1 MKARLILMVALVG
14 LVPADSTAGADYDF
28 FDRARYPGAGL
39 KPGVDI
45 YKVKQTGGD
54 RAEGYQR
61 RVVDWWPRKGVDV
74 IEVKDAMPLRTW
86 TIRQREMDPNAVGEH
101 LILGIE
107 TLTRRVRWGRPLQ
120 FKARLIAFR
129 GIGNRYSNPFEPP
142 KIYCPGLV
150 LLLEDGTKRCF
161 TRGLFVEKDEKY
173 ALGLYLKEMDKLR
186 KTLTNEKHPVS
197 EGLKR
202 GWPNNAK
209 PGEPG
214 TMRVESEHFVWV
226 SGSQHAPN
234 EVYSPWVNR
243 DYPEKARLYREGSV
257 TFAEDM
263 WAYQEH
269 AGVLMPF
276 WDRPARRKYAIT
288 VCGTYRDGHRW
299 LAGYA
304 GGGYGGCGIKYAG
317 GGPWALTLAHEWGH
331 GAPLQSAVGGG
342 GGETLADACS
352 GVSDPASQTYYN
364 NAKRPWRNCV
374 HGSYGTCLFYAIMG
388 DDPNWGYA
396 MAITMPVGKEEK
408 SIFHT
413 IARVGEQRGLFA
425 NGIRGMGDVMGE
437 FAARQAEFDCEIR
450 ETLRRDYISVK
461 RNYLE
466 AVDRKKGLY
475 RIPWGESPEMFG
487 ANIIRLLP
495 EKGAAKIAVDF
506 RGFYDA
512 ETFGDWRVCIV
523 VVGEKGKV
531 RYSPLWNKGIME
543 MAIKPTDRRFWLTV
557 AATPWALPNTTGGG
571 WIAGMLNGRHAYRYP
586 YEVKLTACRP
596 GTPHNLPGDVEDY
609 SLTYIGGF
617 RDRFGG
623 GVCVIPHPGDTPEA
637 KILAKTVPPVREG
650 IAKVKEATK
659 RFIADEKIDTKHWR
673 YLRRFVPHLKFLDNY
688 ANWMLDGIKGRR
700 HPNGGG
706 WVSASAEVAPS
717 AYVAPDAMVLY
728 GAKVLD
734 NASIEDFA
742 VVKGPKTVVS
752 GNARIGGQAYVV
764 GNAKIGG
771 YTRVVHPIIA
781 HGRQVVPNEVPLRPS
796 QEKDDGEKLWANYSM
811 DRDESEVLE
820 DWFRYQGHGSGGG
833 AFYVLNLNGH
843 LYGKPKFVVDGE
855 HRGFAFDG
863 KTQYA
868 EASPI
873 LADLGRIT
881 VDIALKWEGGAN
893 QAIFDFG
900 SSPDNCFVL
909 KTTQK
914 GKPELVARVEGK
926 AVVMLTAKKALR
938 RNEWVSL
945 RVEIDGIKV
954 TLWQNGNRVAEKS
967 SSFRPADV
975 YPAGVEKR
983 NFIAAT
989 RDASGHFKGSLDY
1002 LRVYYTVYD
1011 DFTKAPSP
1019 RRHASRRITREF
1031 IDTCKKLYEGT
1042 GERREKLIRE
1052 KVKPKLVY
1060 YAELGKRRDQL
1071 LKEIEAGSAKATA
1084 EENRKLGEIRKK
1096 LDKRTNELRA
1106 EFDKLPETIRERQ
1119 ECKKLEEKAREL
1131 EKQRREAIKAL
1142 ETKYRTENKAAIEA
1156 DAKRR
1161 KAGLKPPKGEKTH
1174 QQRMH
1179 LLIQKDPKIT
1189 ALGREINKCRN
1200 QSRKLRPDP
1209 RNYTDERTV
1218 ELRRQV
1224 TKAEIAVRE
1233 AHKKHIAKYKPEH
1246 DWLSSMGWLVF
1257 SGHYNYPYRRYFHK
1271 QIARTIGG
1279 KVCHENFGSLGSLM
1293 GAQKKEKWHTRCDWE
1308 WRLRQEVDGS
1318 IADLP
1323 MLKKWIARTRGK
1335 IKK

>member
-1 MKARLILMVALVG
+1 MKSRLILTVVFTGMVLTG
-14 LVPADSTAGADYDF
+14 TAAGDYDF
-28 FDRARYPGAGL
+28 FAGAIYPGAGL

-45 YKVKQTGGD
+45 YKVKQTGGP

-61 RVVDWWPRKGVDV
+61 RVVDWWPRKGVDI

-86 TIRQREMDPNAVGEH
+86 TIRERKMDPEAVGKH

-107 TLTRRVRWGRPLQ
+107 ALTRRTRWGRPLQ
-120 FKARLIAFR
+120 FKARLIGFR
-129 GIGNRYSNPFEPP
+129 GIGNRYSNQFEPP
-142 KIYCPGLV
+142 QIYSPGLV
-150 LLLEDGTKRCF
+150 LLLENGTKRCF
-161 TRGLFVEKDEKY
+161 TRGMFVEADEKY
-173 ALGLYLKEMDKLR
+173 ALDLYLKEIDKLR
-186 KTLTNEKHPVS
+186 KTLTNEKHPAS
-197 EGLKR
+197 KDLDR
-202 GWPNNAK
+202 HWPDNAK
-209 PGEPG
+209 PGKPG

-243 DYPEKARLYREGSV
+243 DFPDKARLYREGSV
-257 TFAEDM
+257 AFAEDM

-276 WDRPARRKYAIT
+276 WDRPERRKYAIT
-288 VCGTYRDGHRW
+288 VCGTYRDGHKW

-331 GAPLQSAVGGG
+331 GLPLQSPVFGG
-342 GGETLADACS
+342 GGETLADASSAVC
-352 GVSDPASQTYYN
+352 DPSSPKYS
-364 NAKRPWRNCV
+364 NARRPWRNCIR
-374 HGSYGTCLFYAIMG
+374 GSYGFCMFYAIVG

-396 MAITMPVGKEEK
+396 MALTMPFGRAETTVL
-408 SIFHT
+408 HT
-413 IARVGEQRGLFA
+413 MARVGEQRGLFE
-425 NGIRGMGDVMGE
+425 NGIRGAGDVMGE
-437 FAARQAEFDCEIR
+437 YAARQAEFDCEIQ
-450 ETLRRDYISVK
+450 ETLRRHYISVK

-466 AVDRKKGLY
+466 AVDRKAGIY
-475 RIPWGESPEMFG
+475 RIPWRESPEMFG

-495 EKGAAKIAVDF
+495 DKGAAKIAVDF
-506 RGFYDA
+506 RGFYDPD
-512 ETFGDWRVCIV
+512 TFGDWRTCIV
-523 VVGEKGKV
+523 VTGERGKV
-531 RYSPLWNKGIME
+531 RYSPMWNKGVME

-557 AATPWALPNTTGGG
+557 AATPWALPNTN
-571 WIAGMLNGRHAYRYP
+571 AMLGGRHAWRYP

-609 SLTYIGGF
+609 SLTYLGGW

-637 KILAKTVPPVREG
+637 KILAKAAGPLQAK
-650 IAKVKEATK
+650 IAEVKEATK

-673 YLRRFVPHLKFLDNY
+673 YLRRFVPHLRFMDNY
-688 ANWMLDGIKGRR
+688 ANWMLDGVKGHR

-728 GAKVLD
+728 GARVLD
-734 NASIEDFA
+734 SASIEDFA

-752 GNARIGGQAYVV
+752 GNARISGQAYIA
-764 GNAKIGG
+764 GNVKIGG

-781 HGRQVVPNEVPLRPS
+781 DGRQVVPNEVPLRPS

-820 DWFRYQGHGSGGG
+820 DWFRYPGHGQAGG

-843 LYGKPKFVVDGE
+843 LYGKPEFVIDGRRRGFVFDGE
-855 HRGFAFDG
+855 
-863 KTQYA
+863 TQYA

-881 VDIALKWEGGAN
+881 VDIALKWEGGAK
-893 QAIFDFG
+893 QTIFDFG
-900 SSPDNCFVL
+900 TSKDNCFVL
-909 KTTQK
+909 KTAQN
-914 GKPELVARVEGK
+914 GKPEFVAKVSGK
-926 AVVMLTAKKALR
+926 TVVTLTGEKAIA

-945 RVEIDGIKV
+945 RVEIDGVK
-954 TLWQNGNRVAEKS
+954 TSLWIDGKKVAEKA

-975 YPAGVEKR
+975 YPAGAEKR

-989 RDASGHFKGSLDY
+989 RDASDHFKGSIDY
-1002 LRVYYTVYD
+1002 LRAYYTVYD
-1011 DFTKAPSP
+1011 DFAKAPSP
-1019 RRHASRRITREF
+1019 RRHASRRITKEF
-1031 IDTCKKLYEGT
+1031 IDTCSKLYEGT
-1042 GERREKLIRE
+1042 DQRREKLIRE

-1060 YAELGKRRDQL
+1060 YDQLGKRRDQL

-1096 LDKRTNELRA
+1096 LDKRTGELRA
-1106 EFDKLPETIRERQ
+1106 EFDKLPETIGKRRESQ
-1119 ECKKLEEKAREL
+1119 KLEEKARDL
-1131 EKQRREAIKAL
+1131 EKQRSEAIEAI
-1142 ETKYRTENKAAIEA
+1142 ETKYKTENKAAIEA
-1156 DAKRR
+1156 EAKRR
-1161 KAGLKPPKGEKTH
+1161 KAGIKPPKGEKTH

-1179 LLIQKDPKIT
+1179 SLIQKNPKIT
-1189 ALGREINKCRN
+1189 ALAREINKHRN
-1200 QSRKLRPDP
+1200 QSRKLRPDS

-1218 ELRRQV
+1218 ELRRQAA
-1224 TKAEIAVRE
+1224 KAEIAVRE
-1233 AHKKHIAKYKPEH
+1233 AHKKYIAKYKPEH
-1246 DWLSSMGWLVF
+1246 DWLSSLGWMVF

-1271 QIARTIGG
+1271 QIAATIGG

-1293 GAQKKEKWHTRCDWE
+1293 GAQEKGKWHTKCDWD

-1323 MLKKWIARTRGK
+1323 MLKKWIRRARGR